1 MGFFVKQYFGYIS
14 ILWTNFDYT
23 IMIDCLGL
31 NDLQKPAVIK
41 YCFVST
47 TSPGLYTSERY

>member
-1 MGFFVKQYFGYIS
+1 MEFFVKQYFGYIS

-41 YCFVST
+41 CCFVST